1 MSGEDKRSHLK
12 NLESMLERLEKIE
25 VKVNAK
31 NVSFSNQV
39 LNSVA
44 TKSAKTAYIG
54 TKIRSMLRSM
64 RQGPLA

>member
-1 MSGEDKRSHLK
+1 MSREDKRSHLK

-54 TKIRSMLRSM
+54 TKIRSM
-64 RQGPLA
+64 Q

>member
-1 MSGEDKRSHLK
+1 
-12 NLESMLERLEKIE
+12 MLERLEKFE

-31 NVSFSNQV
+31 NASFSNQV

-54 TKIRSMLRSM
+54 TKIRSML
-64 RQGPLA
+64 